1 MELIEE
7 KENLT
12 LTWMGGGAYVVTI
25 RDHMSIYD
33 WYVVMCEFRI
43 DIKKKYV
50 AVRLDYVLKT

>member
-1 MELIEE
+1 M
-7 KENLT
+7 
-12 LTWMGGGAYVVTI
+12 VTI

-43 DIKKKYV
+43 DIKKKYI